1 MDSNQLSPGQVLAIL
16 VFFGI
21 CWGIPLILKLVFKVG
36 AKRVRMKN
44 AATGQMKDGFYGYSW
59 TYLFFGWWVPLLRG
73 ELGVAALHLL
83 FSFFTMGIWQ
93 IIVSFMFNAQY
104 TNRKI
109 AEGYRFADRPEV
121 NAAAAQAVGV
131 DMQVHQQLQQRA

>member
-1 MDSNQLSPGQVLAIL
+1 MEMEDLSIWHCLIVFI
-16 VFFGI
+16 FFGI
-21 CWGIPLILKLVFKVG
+21 PLLLKLAFKIG
-36 AKRVRMKN
+36 AKPVQMKN
-44 AATGQMKDGFYGYSW
+44 LQTGQLKRGFYGYSW

-83 FSFFTMGIWQ
+83 FSIVTFGVWQ

-109 AEGYRFADRPEV
+109 AEGYRFADTPDI
-121 NAAAAQAVGV
+121 NGDAARVVGV
-131 DMQVHQQLQQRA
+131 DLSVHGRVA